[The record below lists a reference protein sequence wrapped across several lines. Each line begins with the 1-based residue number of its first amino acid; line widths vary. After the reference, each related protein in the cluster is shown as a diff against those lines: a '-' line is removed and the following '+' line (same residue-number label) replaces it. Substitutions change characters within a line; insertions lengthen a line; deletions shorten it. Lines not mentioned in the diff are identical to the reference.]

1 MGYDIVIT
9 SYLLLVS
16 AIFGSVFGSF
26 INCMAWRIVNKESI
40 VKGRSHC
47 TTCGHV
53 LGVLDLIPIFSYLFS
68 KGKCRYCKESYSP
81 RYMITE
87 VILAV
92 VFMLFAYRYDVS
104 VETLRYMLLSC
115 ILLGLSLVDLDSY
128 EIPNRFIIAGIVL
141 WAVTIPFMETSIKG
155 QVTTGLLGGI
165 CLGGGIL
172 SLSLFMDMVLKKES
186 MGGGDIK
193 LFFML
198 GLYLGPALGL
208 LHLIISCF
216 VGIFFVVILRK
227 NKIPFGPAISIG
239 AIITLLWG
247 NEFMTWYLGLFYL

>member
-1 MGYDIVIT
+1 MGYDVVIT
-9 SYLLLVS
+9 SYLLLMS

-141 WAVTIPFMETSIKG
+141 WAVTIPFMETSIKE

-165 CLGGGIL
+165 CIGGGIL
-172 SLSLFMDMVLKKES
+172 LLSLFMDMVLKKES

>member
-92 VFMLFAYRYDVS
+92 VFMLFAYHYDVS

-165 CLGGGIL
+165 CIGGGIL
-172 SLSLFMDMVLKKES
+172 LLSLFMDMVLKKES

>member
-165 CLGGGIL
+165 CIGGGIL
-172 SLSLFMDMVLKKES
+172 LLSLFMDMVLKKES

-216 VGIFFVVILRK
+216 VGIIFVVILRK

>member
-128 EIPNRFIIAGIVL
+128 EIPNRFIVAGIVL

-155 QVTTGLLGGI
+155 QVTTGL
-165 CLGGGIL
+165 
-172 SLSLFMDMVLKKES
+172 
-186 MGGGDIK
+186 
-193 LFFML
+193 
-198 GLYLGPALGL
+198 
-208 LHLIISCF
+208 
-216 VGIFFVVILRK
+216 
-227 NKIPFGPAISIG
+227 
-239 AIITLLWG
+239 
-247 NEFMTWYLGLFYL
+247 

>member
-128 EIPNRFIIAGIVL
+128 EIPNRFIVAGIVL

>member
-1 MGYDIVIT
+1 
-9 SYLLLVS
+9 
-16 AIFGSVFGSF
+16 
-26 INCMAWRIVNKESI
+26 
-40 VKGRSHC
+40 
-47 TTCGHV
+47 
-53 LGVLDLIPIFSYLFS
+53 
-68 KGKCRYCKESYSP
+68 
-81 RYMITE
+81 
-87 VILAV
+87 
-92 VFMLFAYRYDVS
+92 
-104 VETLRYMLLSC
+104 
-115 ILLGLSLVDLDSY
+115 
-128 EIPNRFIIAGIVL
+128 
-141 WAVTIPFMETSIKG
+141 
-155 QVTTGLLGGI
+155 
-165 CLGGGIL
+165 
-172 SLSLFMDMVLKKES
+172 